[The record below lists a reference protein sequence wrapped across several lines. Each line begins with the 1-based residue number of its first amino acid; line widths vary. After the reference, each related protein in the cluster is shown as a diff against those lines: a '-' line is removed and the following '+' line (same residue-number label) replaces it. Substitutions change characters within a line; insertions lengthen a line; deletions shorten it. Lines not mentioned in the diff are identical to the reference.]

1 MVTNIDA
8 WNIAGTLRRR
18 SRCRFKV
25 GAVLTDAKG
34 RVFAWGWNHAGPN
47 GRGLCAER
55 HALQRANPG
64 RLAGA
69 TIHIRAFNGVNE
81 SPSMPCWRCHAALT
95 RAGVAKIEYTDPLMR
110 ARTTST
116 PAATAQLSRTYILR
130 HRRAD
135 DDPLKTERLA
145 A

>member
-1 MVTNIDA
+1 MNTRIDA
-8 WNIAGTLRRR
+8 WRIAGKLRKR

-34 RVFAWGWNHAGPN
+34 RVFAWGWNHAGPR
-47 GRGLCAER
+47 GRGVCAER
-55 HALQRANPG
+55 HALSRANPE

-81 SPSMPCWRCHAALT
+81 SPSTPCRACHDALS
-95 RAGVAKIEYTDPLMR
+95 RAGVERIEFARPGTKT
-110 ARTTST
+110 RTT
-116 PAATAQLSRTYILR
+116 AAMIAIAILSQAYILR
-130 HRRAD
+130 KRHPDKA
-135 DDPLKTERLA
+135 PNPGTLA